1 MVESILCLL
10 SGLGIFVASITLF
23 SQTLENI
30 ANEKTRI
37 IFKKATKTTFSALNV
52 GILVSSAT
60 GSSSATSSIAVGMV
74 NNKFISKRSATAIII
89 GSNIG
94 TTITAQLIALESF
107 NVSSVFGAFSIAGA
121 ILICFAKKQ
130 SIKELGKAI
139 FYFSC
144 LFIGLR
150 LMNTAFSHYA
160 TDKTF
165 LDIMRFFTANNA
177 LIFIAGVVLTAVFQG
192 SSLMTGI
199 IISLATF
206 NVIST
211 EAAMYAVLGINLGA
225 GMPVI
230 LSSLGSD
237 ITAKQTAITNQVFNA
252 LGIIVVLPFMLMLPV
267 ADFFDKIFPTRA
279 TSIAMY
285 HTLFNLSTSIVL
297 IPFIDDI
304 IKISEIIL
312 KGKTPKKNK
321 TRIKKGPPVGSP
333 NFKIQRF
340 RPFSGKE

>member
-23 SQTLENI
+23 SSTLESL
-30 ANEKTRI
+30 ANEKTRLVLR
-37 IFKKATKTTFSALNV
+37 KATKTTFSALNM

-60 GSSSATSSIAVGMV
+60 GSSSATSSIAVSMV
-74 NNKFISKRSATAIII
+74 NNKLIDKRSATAVII

-94 TTITAQLIALESF
+94 TTVTAQLIALEAF
-107 NVSSVFGAFSIAGA
+107 NLSSVFGAFSVVGV
-121 ILICFAKKQ
+121 ILICFGKRDNVKK
-130 SIKELGKAI
+130 LGKII

-150 LMNTAFSHYA
+150 LMNNSFSHYA
-160 TDKTF
+160 TDESF
-165 LDIMRFFTANNA
+165 LKIINFFTVNNFF
-177 LIFIAGVVLTAVFQG
+177 IFLAGVILTAVLQG

-206 NVIST
+206 DLIGT
-211 EAAMYAVLGINLGA
+211 ESAMYAVLGINLGA

-237 ITAKQTAITNQVFNA
+237 ITAKQTAITNQIFNA

-285 HTLFNLSTSIVL
+285 HTLFNLLTSIVL

-304 IKISEIIL
+304 IKISEILL
-312 KGKTPKKNK
+312 KTSKE
-321 TRIKKGPPVGSP
+321 RIKK
-333 NFKIQRF
+333 RAT
-340 RPFSGKE
+340 